1 MSDFII
7 WLSNPLTLFS
17 AIFFMF
23 GSVVGSFLNVVIY
36 RLPLGM
42 SVVNPPSHCPKCEY
56 TIPWY
61 LNIPLIGWLWQR
73 GKCAKCRK
81 PISIRYFLV
90 ELLTGLAFLGAW
102 LQVNLRFVNIPEP
115 FITHP
120 FYAALVTLALVT
132 LLGGLIASTFID
144 LDHFIIP
151 DELTK
156 GGMIAGVLFSI
167 AAPQLH
173 EAYLG
178 ENIGKVNLWL
188 FSVPNLGEEIGR
200 FHALLLSLM
209 GMACGG
215 AVVYA
220 VVRLGKALFGKQTY
234 SSEEPVRVT
243 FAPHAMHME
252 NEAGK
257 EVTIL
262 PYEDIFYREEDTVM
276 LYAER
281 AELVDRCYWDQP
293 VSLTGGTLKI
303 GKEKFAADKVPH
315 LEVFTEEVVVPRE
328 AMGFGDVKFMAAIGA
343 FLGWQATLF
352 TLMASAMV
360 GAVAGVLL
368 MANRKDNANIIPYGP
383 YIALAAVVWVFGGYE
398 LWDWWWGRLSPA
410 G

>member
-1 MSDFII
+1 MGDFII

-61 LNIPLIGWLWQR
+61 LNIPLIAWLWQR

-81 PISIRYFLV
+81 SISIRYFLV

-156 GGMIAGVLFSI
+156 GGMVAGVLFSI

-173 EAYLG
+173 GAY
-178 ENIGKVNLWL
+178 
-188 FSVPNLGEEIGR
+188 LGEEIGR
-200 FHALLLSLM
+200 FHALVLSLM

-215 AVVYA
+215 GVVYA
-220 VVRLGKALFGKQTY
+220 VVRLGKALFGKQTFT
-234 SSEEPVRVT
+234 SEKPVRVT
-243 FAPHAMHME
+243 FATHAMHME
-252 NEAGK
+252 NEGD
-257 EVTIL
+257 EEDTVIL
-262 PYEDIFYREEDTVM
+262 YEDIFYREEDTVM

-281 AELVDRCYWDQP
+281 AELVDRCYWEQP
-293 VSLTGGTLKI
+293 VSITGNTLRI
-303 GKEKFAADKVPH
+303 GREKFPADEVPH
-315 LEVFTEEVVVPRE
+315 LEVLTNEVVVPRE

-343 FLGWQATLF
+343 FVGWQGALF
-352 TLMASAMV
+352 SLMASAVIGAAV
-360 GAVAGVLL
+360 GVGLIAIGRRDWSARL
-368 MANRKDNANIIPYGP
+368 PYGP
-383 YIALAAVVWVFGGYE
+383 YISLAAVIWIFFREEILAAWLPLGQ
-398 LWDWWWGRLSPA
+398 
-410 G
+410 

>member
-1 MSDFII
+1 MNDLVI
-7 WLSNPLTLFS
+7 WLSNSLVLFS
-17 AIFFMF
+17 IIFLMF
-23 GSVVGSFLNVVIY
+23 GCVVGSFLNVVIY

-42 SVVNPPSHCPKCEY
+42 SVASPPSHCPNCEY
-56 TIPWY
+56 HIPWY
-61 LNIPLIGWLWQR
+61 LNIPLFAWLWQR
-73 GKCAKCRK
+73 GKCAECGK

-144 LDHFIIP
+144 FDHFIIP

-156 GGMIAGVLFSI
+156 GGMVAGVLFSV
-167 AAPQLH
+167 ATPQLH
-173 EAYLG
+173 GAY
-178 ENIGKVNLWL
+178 
-188 FSVPNLGEEIGR
+188 LGEEIGR

-209 GMACGG
+209 GIACGG

-220 VVRLGKALFGKQTY
+220 VVRLGKALFGKQTFT
-234 SSEEPVRVT
+234 SEEPVRVT
-243 FAPHAMHME
+243 FAIHAMHME
-252 NEAGK
+252 SETGEDAT
-257 EVTIL
+257 VL

-276 LYAER
+276 LFAER

-293 VSLTGGTLKI
+293 VSLTGETLKI
-303 GKEKFAADKVPH
+303 GKDKFVAEEVPH
-315 LEVFTEEVVVPRE
+315 LEVFTREVVVPRE

-352 TLMASAMV
+352 SLMASAMV
-360 GAVAGVLL
+360 GAVVGVLL
-368 MANRKDNANIIPYGP
+368 MATRKDNANIIPYGP
-383 YIALAAVVWVFGGYE
+383 YIALAAVGWVFGGYE
-398 LWDWWWGRLSPA
+398 LWGWWWSRLSPA

>member
-1 MSDFII
+1 MNDLVI
-7 WLSNPLTLFS
+7 WLSNSLVLFS
-17 AIFFMF
+17 IIFLMF
-23 GSVVGSFLNVVIY
+23 GCVVGSFLNVVIY

-42 SVVNPPSHCPKCEY
+42 SVASPPSHCPNCEY
-56 TIPWY
+56 HIPWY
-61 LNIPLIGWLWQR
+61 LNIPLFAWLWQR
-73 GKCAKCRK
+73 GKCAECRK

-144 LDHFIIP
+144 FDHFIIP

-156 GGMIAGVLFSI
+156 GGMVAGVLFSI

-173 EAYLG
+173 GAY
-178 ENIGKVNLWL
+178 
-188 FSVPNLGEEIGR
+188 LGEEIGR

-220 VVRLGKALFGKQTY
+220 VVRLGKALFGKQTFT
-234 SSEEPVRVT
+234 SEEPVRVT
-243 FAPHAMHME
+243 FATHAMHME
-252 NEAGK
+252 SETGEDAT
-257 EVTIL
+257 VL

-276 LYAER
+276 LFAER

-293 VSLTGGTLKI
+293 VSLTGETLKI
-303 GKEKFAADKVPH
+303 GREKFVADEVPH
-315 LEVFTEEVVVPRE
+315 LEVFTREVVVPRE

-352 TLMASAMV
+352 SLMASAMV
-360 GAVAGVLL
+360 GAVVGVLL
-368 MANRKDNANIIPYGP
+368 MATRKDNANIIPYGP
-383 YIALAAVVWVFGGYE
+383 YIALAAVGWIFGGYE
-398 LWDWWWGRLSPA
+398 LWGWWWGRLSPA

>member
-1 MSDFII
+1 MNDLVI
-7 WLSNPLTLFS
+7 WLSNSLVLFS
-17 AIFFMF
+17 IIFLMF
-23 GSVVGSFLNVVIY
+23 GCVVGSFLNVVIY

-42 SVVNPPSHCPKCEY
+42 SVASPPSHCPKCEY
-56 TIPWY
+56 HIPWY
-61 LNIPLIGWLWQR
+61 LNIPLFAWLWQR
-73 GKCAKCRK
+73 GKCAECRK

-144 LDHFIIP
+144 FDHFIIP

-156 GGMIAGVLFSI
+156 GGMVAGILFSI

-173 EAYLG
+173 GAY
-178 ENIGKVNLWL
+178 
-188 FSVPNLGEEIGR
+188 LGEEIGR
-200 FHALLLSLM
+200 FHALMLSFM

-220 VVRLGKALFGKQTY
+220 VVRLGKALFGKQTFT
-234 SSEEPVRVT
+234 SEEPVRVT
-243 FAPHAMHME
+243 FATHAMHME
-252 NEAGK
+252 TETGEDAT
-257 EVTIL
+257 VL

-276 LYAER
+276 LFAER

-293 VSLTGGTLKI
+293 VSLTGETLKI
-303 GKEKFAADKVPH
+303 GREKFVADEVPH
-315 LEVFTEEVVVPRE
+315 LEVFTREVVVPRE

-352 TLMASAMV
+352 SLMASAMV
-360 GAVAGVLL
+360 GAVVGVLL
-368 MANRKDNANIIPYGP
+368 MATRKDNANIIPYGP
-383 YIALAAVVWVFGGYE
+383 YIALAAVGWIFGGYE
-398 LWDWWWGRLSPA
+398 LWGWWWGRLSPA
-410 G
+410 E

>member
-7 WLSNPLTLFS
+7 WLSNPLVLFS
-17 AIFFMF
+17 IIFFMF
-23 GSVVGSFLNVVIY
+23 GCVVGSFLNVVIY

-42 SVVNPPSHCPKCEY
+42 SVTSPPSHCPNCEY
-56 TIPWY
+56 AIPWH
-61 LNIPLIGWLWQR
+61 LNIPLVAWLWQR
-73 GKCAKCRK
+73 GKCAECSK

-102 LQVNLRFVNIPEP
+102 LLVHYHFASGKDP
-115 FITHP
+115 FITKP
-120 FYAALVTLALVT
+120 FIAALVTLSLVT

-156 GGMIAGVLFSI
+156 GGMVAGLLFSI

-173 EAYLG
+173 GAY
-178 ENIGKVNLWL
+178 I
-188 FSVPNLGEEIGR
+188 GEEIGR

-215 AVVYA
+215 ATVYA

-234 SSEEPVRVT
+234 SSREPVRVT
-243 FAPHAMHME
+243 FATHAMHME
-252 NEAGK
+252 NESG
-257 EVTIL
+257 EETTVLT
-262 PYEDIFYREEDTVM
+262 YEDIFYREEDTVK

-281 AELVDRCYWDQP
+281 AELVDRCYWEQP
-293 VSLTGGTLKI
+293 VSRTSNTLRI
-303 GKEKFAADKVPH
+303 GREKFPADEVPH
-315 LEVFTEEVVVPRE
+315 LEVFTKEIVVPRE

-360 GAVAGVLL
+360 GAVVGVLL
-368 MANRKDNANIIPYGP
+368 MATRKDNANIIPYGP

>member
-1 MSDFII
+1 MNDLVI
-7 WLSNPLTLFS
+7 WLSNSLVLFS
-17 AIFFMF
+17 IIFFMF
-23 GSVVGSFLNVVIY
+23 GCVVGSFLNVVIY

-42 SVVNPPSHCPKCEY
+42 SVASPPSHCPNCKY
-56 TIPWY
+56 HIPWY
-61 LNIPLIGWLWQR
+61 LNIPLFAWLWQR
-73 GKCAKCRK
+73 GKCAECGK

-144 LDHFIIP
+144 FDHFIIP

-156 GGMIAGVLFSI
+156 GGMIAGILFSI

-173 EAYLG
+173 GAY
-178 ENIGKVNLWL
+178 
-188 FSVPNLGEEIGR
+188 LGEEIGR
-200 FHALLLSLM
+200 FHALMLSLM

-220 VVRLGKALFGKQTY
+220 VVRLGKALFGKRTY
-234 SSEEPVRVT
+234 TSEEPVRVT
-243 FAPHAMHME
+243 FATHAMHME
-252 NEAGK
+252 SETGEDAT
-257 EVTIL
+257 VL

-276 LYAER
+276 LFAER

-293 VSLTGGTLKI
+293 VSLTGETLKI
-303 GKEKFAADKVPH
+303 GREKFVADEVPH
-315 LEVFTEEVVVPRE
+315 LEVFTREVVVPRE

-352 TLMASAMV
+352 SLMASAMV
-360 GAVAGVLL
+360 GAVVGVLL
-368 MANRKDNANIIPYGP
+368 MATRKDNANIIPYGP
-383 YIALAAVVWVFGGYE
+383 YIALAAVGWVFGGYE

>member
-1 MSDFII
+1 MNDLVI
-7 WLSNPLTLFS
+7 WLSNSLVLFS
-17 AIFFMF
+17 IIFFMF
-23 GSVVGSFLNVVIY
+23 GCVVGSFLNVIIY

-42 SVVNPPSHCPKCEY
+42 SVVSPPSHCPKCEY

-61 LNIPLIGWLWQR
+61 LNIPLIAWLWQR
-73 GKCAKCRK
+73 GKCAECGK

-144 LDHFIIP
+144 FDHFIIP

-156 GGMIAGVLFSI
+156 GGMVAGVLFSI

-173 EAYLG
+173 GTYLG
-178 ENIGKVNLWL
+178 EKI
-188 FSVPNLGEEIGR
+188 SR
-200 FHALLLSLM
+200 FDALQLSLM
-209 GMACGG
+209 GIACGG

-220 VVRLGKALFGKQTY
+220 VVRLGKALFGKQTFT
-234 SSEEPVRVT
+234 SEKPVRVT
-243 FAPHAMHME
+243 FATHAMHME
-252 NEAGK
+252 NEGDEEAT
-257 EVTIL
+257 VIL
-262 PYEDIFYREEDTVM
+262 YEDIFYREEDTVM

-293 VSLTGGTLKI
+293 VSITGNTLRI
-303 GKEKFAADKVPH
+303 GREKFPADEVPH
-315 LEVFTEEVVVPRE
+315 LEVLTNEVVVPRE

-360 GAVAGVLL
+360 GAVVGVLL
-368 MANRKDNANIIPYGP
+368 MATRKDNANIIPYGP

-398 LWDWWWGRLSPA
+398 LWAWWWGRLSPA

>member
-1 MSDFII
+1 MNDLVI
-7 WLSNPLTLFS
+7 WLSNSLVLFS
-17 AIFFMF
+17 IIFLMF
-23 GSVVGSFLNVVIY
+23 GCVVGSFLNVVIY

-42 SVVNPPSHCPKCEY
+42 SVASPPSHCPNCEY
-56 TIPWY
+56 HIPWY
-61 LNIPLIGWLWQR
+61 LNIPLFAWLWQR
-73 GKCAKCRK
+73 GKCAECRK

-144 LDHFIIP
+144 FDHFIIP

-156 GGMIAGVLFSI
+156 GGMVAGILFSI

-173 EAYLG
+173 GAY
-178 ENIGKVNLWL
+178 
-188 FSVPNLGEEIGR
+188 LGEEIGR

-220 VVRLGKALFGKQTY
+220 VVLLGKALFGKQTY
-234 SSEEPVRVT
+234 TSEEPVRVT
-243 FAPHAMHME
+243 FATHAMHME
-252 NEAGK
+252 SETGEDAT
-257 EVTIL
+257 VL
-262 PYEDIFYREEDTVM
+262 PYEDIFYRDEDTVM
-276 LYAER
+276 LFAER

-293 VSLTGGTLKI
+293 VSLTGETLKI
-303 GKEKFAADKVPH
+303 GREKFVADEVPH
-315 LEVFTEEVVVPRE
+315 LEVFTREVVVPRE

-352 TLMASAMV
+352 SLMASAMV
-360 GAVAGVLL
+360 GAVVGVLL
-368 MANRKDNANIIPYGP
+368 MATRKDNANIIPYGP
-383 YIALAAVVWVFGGYE
+383 YIALAAVGWVFGGYE